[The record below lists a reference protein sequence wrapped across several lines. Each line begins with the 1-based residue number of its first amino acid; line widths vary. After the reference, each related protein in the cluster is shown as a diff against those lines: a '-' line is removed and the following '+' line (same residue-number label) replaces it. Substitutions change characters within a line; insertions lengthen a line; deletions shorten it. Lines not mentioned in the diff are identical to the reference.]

1 MGKISEFTLPNTT
14 PIQPMKEIDTRP
26 TSSIASQV
34 LKLVGVVLILFFL
47 VELLTFLIFPDFA
60 NQQWQLGV
68 ITQLVE
74 RGVTPLVGFA
84 LIYTGFQLRP
94 ALGSSKVSAENS
106 PWKNPQFWAF
116 VVASL
121 LGLLF
126 LLLVPL
132 HFSAT
137 NQASQ
142 QAIEGIN
149 QQVGQ
154 AELQL
159 EQQQTQVRSLVE
171 SGKLDQLIQN
181 NQVPP
186 EQLALLQQI
195 KQDPK
200 ALDKRAEDARS
211 RIRTEQNQAQAK
223 ARSEASKSQLRVEL
237 RSLLLAIGYITIG
250 WTGLRE
256 AG

>member
-1 MGKISEFTLPNTT
+1 
-14 PIQPMKEIDTRP
+14 MKEMDIRP
-26 TSSIASQV
+26 ISPLASQV

-47 VELLTFLIFPDFA
+47 VEFLAFLISPDFA

-68 ITQLVE
+68 VTQLVE

-94 ALGSSKVSAENS
+94 ALGPSGAASVENG
-106 PWKNPQFWAF
+106 PWQNPRFWAF

-126 LLLVPL
+126 LILIPL

-159 EQQQTQVRSLVE
+159 EQQQTQVKSLVE
-171 SGKLDQLIQN
+171 SGKLDQLIQG

-200 ALDKRAEDARS
+200 ALEKRAEDARS
-211 RIRTEQNQAQAK
+211 RIRTEQNQAQEKAK
-223 ARSEASKSQLRVEL
+223 TEALRSQIRVEL

-250 WTGLRE
+250 WSGLRE
-256 AG
+256 AS

>member
-1 MGKISEFTLPNTT
+1 
-14 PIQPMKEIDTRP
+14 MKEIDTRP
-26 TSSIASQV
+26 ISPLASQV
-34 LKLVGVVLILFFL
+34 LKLVGVILILFFL
-47 VELLTFLIFPDFA
+47 VEFLAFFVSPDFA

-84 LIYTGFQLRP
+84 LIYTGFQVRP
-94 ALGSSKVSAENS
+94 ALSSSGTASAENS
-106 PWKNPQFWAF
+106 PWQNPRFWAF

-126 LLLVPL
+126 LLLIPL

-159 EQQQTQVRSLVE
+159 EQQQTQVKSLVE
-171 SGKLDQLIQN
+171 SGKLDQLIQS

-186 EQLALLQQI
+186 EQVALLQQL
-195 KQDPK
+195 KQDPQ
-200 ALDKRAEDARS
+200 ALEKRAEQARS
-211 RIRTEQNQAQAK
+211 RIRTEQNQAQERAK
-223 ARSEASKSQLRVEL
+223 TEALRSQLRVEL

-250 WTGLRE
+250 WSGLRE
-256 AG
+256 AR